1 MRLRRP
7 NSAHLSALRGLRAP
21 SMWLFRCPAGPP
33 EASRAGTITGSD
45 SHPCEGAAEPWPSGC
60 PRSCAV
66 RAGLGARKARGRQ
79 VAPPGPRS
87 GPRRGRRVCESL
99 ANRGLRSAA
108 WARGAGRRGA
118 VAGGR
123 ALPFPLRARALPRA
137 SLREAARG
145 AGAEVP
151 SRGIRARG
159 GAGP

>member
-7 NSAHLSALRGLRAP
+7 DSAHLSALRGLRAP

-45 SHPCEGAAEPWPSGC
+45 SHPCEGAAEPWPAGR

-66 RAGLGARKARGRQ
+66 RAGLGAGKARGRQ

-87 GPRRGRRVCESL
+87 GPPGLGAVAACASRLQNG
-99 ANRGLRSAA
+99 GLRSAA
-108 WARGAGRRGA
+108 WVRGAGRGGA
-118 VAGGR
+118 VTGGR

-151 SRGIRARG
+151 S
-159 GAGP
+159 

>member
-1 MRLRRP
+1 M
-7 NSAHLSALRGLRAP
+7 
-21 SMWLFRCPAGPP
+21 
-33 EASRAGTITGSD
+33 GSD
-45 SHPCEGAAEPWPSGC
+45 SHPCEGAAEPWPAGR

-66 RAGLGARKARGRQ
+66 RAGLGAGKARGRQ

-87 GPRRGRRVCESL
+87 GPPGLGAVAACASRLQNG
-99 ANRGLRSAA
+99 GLRSAA
-108 WARGAGRRGA
+108 WVRGAGRGGA
-118 VAGGR
+118 VAGG
-123 ALPFPLRARALPRA
+123 RALPRA